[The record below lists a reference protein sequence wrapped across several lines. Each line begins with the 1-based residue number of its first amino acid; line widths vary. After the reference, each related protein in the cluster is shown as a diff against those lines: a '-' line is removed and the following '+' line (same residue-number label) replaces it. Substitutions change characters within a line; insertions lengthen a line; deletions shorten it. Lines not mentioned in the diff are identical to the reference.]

1 MKKIYSLLALFIISS
16 STLADTMF
24 KDMTQGHTLYVV
36 VSSLM
41 PRNIIAGHVKEASQT
56 GAVLVLNGFVSS
68 ENSFVDVQKFI
79 SQMNLE
85 CCEQRKQPRWIMNP
99 VLVSHYKIKSTPAFL
114 IAKSDNS
121 LDENSYSIITGDMDM
136 ANVLKTFAQKS
147 KSPQIRDFAIQ
158 TYNRAYAN

>member
-1 MKKIYSLLALFIISS
+1 MKKHFLLALLLA
-16 STLADTMF
+16 STCSFADSMF
-24 KDMTQGHTLYVV
+24 KDMTQSHTLYVI
-36 VSSLM
+36 VSSAM
-41 PRNIIAGHVKEASQT
+41 PRNILLGHVKEASQT

-68 ENSFVDVQKFI
+68 DNSFVDVQKFI
-79 SQMNLE
+79 AMMNKD
-85 CCEQRKQPRWIMNP
+85 CCDQKRQPRWIMNP
-99 VLVSHYKIKSTPAFL
+99 VLLANYKIKTAPTFL

-121 LDENSYSIITGDMDM
+121 MDESSFSLITGDMDM